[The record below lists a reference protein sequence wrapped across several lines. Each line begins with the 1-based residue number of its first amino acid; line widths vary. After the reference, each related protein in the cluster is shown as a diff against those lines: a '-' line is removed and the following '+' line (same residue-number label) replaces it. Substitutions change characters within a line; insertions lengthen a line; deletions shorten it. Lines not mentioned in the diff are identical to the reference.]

1 MQVLRLKKYDEFFI
15 DCNKKLNTNDQ
26 ILKAIEKKLKDEIA
40 TINGQKNMLK
50 EKLGQMEAEVNTFV
64 SIHPFITHLIF
75 KIENITIILE
85 KLSDREKHR
94 D

>member
-1 MQVLRLKKYDEFFI
+1 MICYRTIEAKDAIADIKETLINNQKSIDDLKMQVLRLKKYDEFFI

-50 EKLGQMEAEVNTFV
+50 EKLG
-64 SIHPFITHLIF
+64 
-75 KIENITIILE
+75 
-85 KLSDREKHR
+85 
-94 D
+94 